1 MPCGVWWE
9 GADPTWQVMQ
19 TVTDLAH
26 GPCDCCHSWTVWLL
40 LLAALWPVSLVDRSC
55 SRTMWPVSHVD
66 CVTDLARG
74 PCERSC
80 TRPVWP
86 VSLVD
91 CCAALPVGFYAK
103 IVSAVRSP
111 HAALSG
117 SGVSLK
123 CVCECVFYYFS
134 LVLKKT
140 LSSILSHQEIRPRFP
155 GHLRC
160 DWEQISGASEK
171 LFCKLSTPLQHRW
184 SFTRMGGRARERR
197 EWSQ

>member
-1 MPCGVWWE
+1 MTGHADCDWSCTWTVWP
-9 GADPTWQVMQ
+9 ASLRAH
-19 TVTDLAH
+19 VTALTH
-26 GPCDCCHSWTVWLL
+26 GPCDCSCSRPV
-40 LLAALWPVSLVDRSC
+40 WPVSLMDRSC
-55 SRTMWPVSHVD
+55 SRTMWPISHVD
-66 CVTDLARG
+66 CVTDLACG
-74 PCERSC
+74 PCDRSC

-91 CCAALPVGFYAK
+91 CRAALPVGFYTK

-111 HAALSG
+111 RAALSG
-117 SGVSLK
+117 PGVSLK
-123 CVCECVFYYFS
+123 CVCECVLYYFS